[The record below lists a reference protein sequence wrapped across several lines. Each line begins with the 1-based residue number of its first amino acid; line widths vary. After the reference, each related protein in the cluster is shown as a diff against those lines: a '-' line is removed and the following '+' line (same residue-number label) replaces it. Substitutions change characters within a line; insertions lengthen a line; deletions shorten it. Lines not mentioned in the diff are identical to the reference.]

1 MRRIEA
7 FLQREIGLDAAALGP
22 SLVDRCVRARMK
34 LHGLDNT
41 ADYLQLLLRS
51 RTELEEL
58 TESVVVT
65 ETWFFRDHEP
75 FQIFGTIVTEE
86 WLPQRASAPLRIL
99 CVPCSSGEEPYSLA
113 MTLLEVVGAEI
124 PVEIHAVDISRVA
137 LARAE
142 RASYGKNS
150 FRGKDLGFRDRYFTT
165 TDDGYVLNSEVTRL
179 VKFDHHNLL
188 ADDFLQGRAPYDFI
202 FCRNLLIYFDRTTQ
216 LIALG
221 KLHQLL
227 APEGLLFVGA
237 AELPLVTEGGFVS
250 IKRPHAFACRKREAA
265 AAEPDMGGAAQKS
278 RSRTARGL
286 KFSNTEALL
295 PVIGAREVTPAEL
308 VRARQLADAGQLAA
322 AAKLC
327 EKYLAQHHSSAEAYY
342 LLGLVKDA
350 ANDPEAL
357 NLYRKAIYLQPD
369 HYEALVHAAL
379 LLERAGDF
387 ARAKSYRSRA
397 DRIKREPQIS

>member
-7 FLQREIGLDAAALGP
+7 LLQREIGLDAATLGP
-22 SLVDRCVRARMK
+22 SLVDRSVRARMK
-34 LHGLDNT
+34 LHGLES
-41 ADYLQLLLRS
+41 AGDYLQLLLRS
-51 RTELEEL
+51 RGELAEL

-65 ETWFFRDHEP
+65 ETWFFRDLEP
-75 FQIFGTIVTEE
+75 FQIFGKIVLEQ
-86 WLPQRASAPLRIL
+86 WLPQRAPAPLRIL

-113 MTLLEVVGAEI
+113 MTLLDVIGTEV
-124 PVEIHAVDISRVA
+124 PVEIQAVDISRAA

-150 FRGKDLGFRDRYFTT
+150 FRGKELGFRDRYFTT

-179 VKFDHHNLL
+179 VKFEQHNLL

-227 APEGLLFVGA
+227 TPDGLLFVGA
-237 AELPLVTEGGFVS
+237 AELPLVAEGGFVS
-250 IKRPHAFACRKREAA
+250 IKRPHAFACRKRQAGA
-265 AAEPDMGGAAQKS
+265 PDSETAVPAQKS
-278 RSRTARGL
+278 RSRTVRGL
-286 KFSNTEALL
+286 KLPGAAELL
-295 PVIGAREVTPAEL
+295 PVINAPEATPAEL
-308 VRARQLADAGQLAA
+308 VRARQLADSGELAA
-322 AAKLC
+322 AAALC
-327 EKYLAQHHSSAEAYY
+327 KKYLVQHHSSAEAYY

-350 ANDPEAL
+350 SNDSEAL

-379 LLERAGDF
+379 LLERSGDF
-387 ARAKSYRSRA
+387 ERAKSYRSRA
-397 DRIKREPQIS
+397 DRIKRQPQIS

>member
-7 FLQREIGLDAAALGP
+7 LLQREIGLDAAALGP
-22 SLVDRCVRARMK
+22 SLVDRSVRARMK
-34 LHGLDNT
+34 LHGLERP

-51 RTELEEL
+51 RAELEEL

-75 FQIFGTIVTEE
+75 FQIFGSIVLEE
-86 WLPQRASAPLRIL
+86 WLPRRTPAPLRIL
-99 CVPCSSGEEPYSLA
+99 CAPCSSGEEPYSLA
-113 MTLLEVVGAEI
+113 MTLLDVVGAEV

-150 FRGKDLGFRDRYFTT
+150 FRGKDLSFRDRYFTP
-165 TDDGYVLNSEVTRL
+165 TDDGYVLNPEVTRL

-188 ADDFLQGRAPYDFI
+188 SDDFMQDRAPYDFI

-227 APEGLLFVGA
+227 APDGLLFVGA
-237 AELPLVTEGGFVS
+237 AELPLVADGGFVS
-250 IKRPHAFACRKREAA
+250 IKRPHAFACRKRETAA
-265 AAEPDMGGAAQKS
+265 NLLSLTTAAPKSQNRAAHTNHSSLNPLSLPPGGAAEPAPAI
-278 RSRTARGL
+278 
-286 KFSNTEALL
+286 LL
-295 PVIGAREVTPAEL
+295 
-308 VRARQLADAGQLAA
+308 RARQLADAGQLAA

-327 EKYLAQHHSSAEAYY
+327 EKYLGQHHSSAEAYY

-350 ANDPEAL
+350 AKDPEAL

-379 LLERAGDF
+379 LLERTGDF
-387 ARAKSYRSRA
+387 ERAKSYRSRA

>member
-7 FLQREIGLDAAALGP
+7 LLQREIGLDAAALGP
-22 SLVDRCVRARMK
+22 SLVNRSVRGRMK
-34 LHGLDNT
+34 LHGLDSA

-51 RTELEEL
+51 RTEFEEL

-75 FQIFGTIVTEE
+75 FQIFGSIISEE
-86 WLPQRASAPLRIL
+86 WLPRRALAPLRIL

-113 MTLLEVVGAEI
+113 MTLLDVVGADV

-150 FRGKDLGFRDRYFTT
+150 FRGKDLSFRDRYFTA
-165 TDDGYVLNSEVTRL
+165 TDDGYLLNPEVTRL
-179 VKFDHHNLL
+179 VKFEHHNLL
-188 ADDFLQGRAPYDFI
+188 ADEFSEGRAPYDFI

-227 APEGLLFVGA
+227 ASDGLLFVGA
-237 AELPLVTEGGFVS
+237 AELPLVAEGGFVS
-250 IKRPHAFACRKREAA
+250 IKRSHAFACRKREAA
-265 AAEPDMGGAAQKS
+265 ANLLALVPPAPKS
-278 RSRTARGL
+278 PTRASRAN
-286 KFSNTEALL
+286 SPSVNAPLL
-295 PVIGAREVTPAEL
+295 PPVAPRETVPAIL
-308 VRARQLADAGQLAA
+308 LRARQLADSGQLTA

-327 EKYLAQHHSSAEAYY
+327 EKYLVQHHSSAEAYY

-350 ANDPEAL
+350 SNDPEAL

-397 DRIKREPQIS
+397 DRVKRQPQIS

>member
-7 FLQREIGLDAAALGP
+7 LLQREIGLDPAALG
-22 SLVDRCVRARMK
+22 SALVERSVRTRMK
-34 LHGLDNT
+34 LHGLESA

-51 RTELEEL
+51 RAELEEL

-75 FQIFGTIVTEE
+75 FQIFGTIVSEE
-86 WLPQRASAPLRIL
+86 WLPQRTAAPLRIL

-113 MTLLEVVGAEI
+113 MTLLDVVGAEI
-124 PVEIHAVDISRVA
+124 PVEIHAVDISRAA

-150 FRGKDLGFRDRYFTT
+150 FRGKDLGFRDRYFSA
-165 TDDGYVLNSEVTRL
+165 TDDGYLLNPEVTRL
-179 VKFDHHNLL
+179 VKFERHNLL
-188 ADDFLQGRAPYDFI
+188 ADDFLDGRTPYDFI

-237 AELPLVTEGGFVS
+237 AELPLVAEGGFVS
-250 IKRPHAFACRKREAA
+250 IRRSHAFACRKREAVA
-265 AAEPDMGGAAQKS
+265 NLMTSGERTAKS
-278 RSRTARGL
+278 RTRASRTNNSL
-286 KFSNTEALL
+286 VNSPLL
-295 PVIGAREVTPAEL
+295 PAVALRETAPAIL
-308 VRARQLADAGQLAA
+308 LRARQLADSGQLAA

-327 EKYLAQHHSSAEAYY
+327 EKHLAQHHSSAEAYY

-350 ANDPEAL
+350 TNDPEAL
-357 NLYRKAIYLQPD
+357 NLYRKAIYLAPD
-369 HYEALVHAAL
+369 HYEALMHAAL

-387 ARAKSYRSRA
+387 DRAKSYRGRA
-397 DRIKREPQIS
+397 ERVKRQPQIS